1 MIGIGIIE
9 DDAQI
14 RTVLQTYFDR
24 QSDMTCLGAF
34 ESVEKGLAGFDPK
47 VMPDVMLMDIELPG
61 MSGIEGV
68 KLLKQR
74 HPSMEFIILTIYHD
88 VSKIFPAL
96 QAGASG
102 YLLKNTPLPDIKDG
116 ILQVQSG
123 GSPMSPQIAR
133 RVVDA
138 FTNRGKDSDKDEKGS
153 SILTERED
161 EIVIALVDGLSYKM
175 IADRMS
181 ISIETVRYHIRN
193 IYKKLH
199 VHSKGEVISKSLRGE
214 I

>member
-9 DDAQI
+9 DDEQI
-14 RTVLQTYFDR
+14 RTVLQTYLDK
-24 QSDMTCLGAF
+24 QSEMHCLGAF
-34 ESVEKGLAGFDPK
+34 DSVEKGLAGFDPS
-47 VMPDVMLMDIELPG
+47 VLPDVMLMDIELPG

-68 KLLKQR
+68 KLFRQR
-74 HPSMEFIILTIYHD
+74 HPSIEFIMLTIYHD

-133 RVVDA
+133 CVIDA
-138 FTNRGKDSDKDEKGS
+138 FTGRKEKSHQPDDSV
-153 SILTERED
+153 LTDREH

-175 IADRMS
+175 IASRMD
-181 ISIETVRYHIRN
+181 ISIETVRFHIRN
-193 IYKKLH
+193 IYRKLQ
-199 VHSKGEVISKSLRGE
+199 VHSKGEVISKSLKGE

>member
-14 RTVLQTYFDR
+14 RTVLQTYIDR
-24 QSDMTCLGAF
+24 QSEMSCLGAY
-34 ESVEKGLAGFDPK
+34 ESVEKGLAGFNPEI
-47 VMPDVMLMDIELPG
+47 MPDVMLMDIELPG

-74 HPSMEFIILTIYHD
+74 HPGIEFIILTIYHD
-88 VSKIFPAL
+88 VNKIFPAL

-138 FTNRGKDSDKDEKGS
+138 FTNRHPPAKKTNEA
-153 SILTERED
+153 SILTNREN

>member
-14 RTVLQTYFDR
+14 RVVLETYLNNQAEFH
-24 QSDMTCLGAF
+24 CLGAF
-34 ESVEKGLAGFDPK
+34 ESVESALNGFRAD
-47 VMPDVMLMDIELPG
+47 VMPDVMLTDIELPG

-74 HPSMEFIILTIYHD
+74 HPNVQFIMLTIYHD
-88 VSKIFPAL
+88 VNKIFPAL
-96 QAGASG
+96 KAGATG
-102 YLLKNTPLPDIKDG
+102 YLLKNTPLPDIKQG
-116 ILQVQSG
+116 ILQVHSG

-133 RVVDA
+133 EVI
-138 FTNRGKDSDKDEKGS
+138 NRFNGQPAEKPDSP
-153 SILTERED
+153 LTKREQ
-161 EIVIALVDGLSYKM
+161 EIVIALVDGLSYKL

-181 ISIETVRYHIRN
+181 ISIETVRFHIRN
-193 IYKKLH
+193 IYKKLQ
-199 VHSKGEVISKSLRGE
+199 VHNKAGVISKSIKGE

>member
-14 RTVLQTYFDR
+14 RTVLQTYIDR
-24 QSDMTCLGAF
+24 QPEMSCIGAF
-34 ESVEKGLAGFDPK
+34 ASVEEGLKGFRES
-47 VMPDVMLMDIELPG
+47 MIPDVILMDIELPG

-68 KLLKQR
+68 RIFKQR
-74 HPSMEFIILTIYHD
+74 HNSIEFIILTIYHD
-88 VSKIFPAL
+88 VNKIFPAL

-133 RVVDA
+133 CVIDA
-138 FTNRGKDSDKDEKGS
+138 FTQREKPDKKEENDSP
-153 SILTERED
+153 LTERED

-193 IYKKLH
+193 IYRKLQ

>member
-14 RTVLQTYFDR
+14 RTVLQTYIDR
-24 QSDMTCLGAF
+24 QSEFNCLGAY
-34 ESVEKGLAGFDPK
+34 ESVEKGLSGFSENL
-47 VMPDVMLMDIELPG
+47 MPDVMLMDIELPG

-74 HPSMEFIILTIYHD
+74 HPTMEFIILTIYHD
-88 VSKIFPAL
+88 VNKIFPAL
-96 QAGASG
+96 RAGASG
-102 YLLKNTPLPDIKDG
+102 YLLKNTPLPDIKEG

-133 RVVDA
+133 LVIET
-138 FTNRGKDSDKDEKGS
+138 FTGKRKKEENHRNV
-153 SILTERED
+153 LTDREQ

-193 IYKKLH
+193 IYSKLH
-199 VHSKGEVISKSLRGE
+199 VHSKAEVIGKSLRGE